1 MAEESEPDAKVDL
14 AKMREDLDNAKAAN
28 AFLCRA
34 IEELGSMMFHMQYMA
49 IAKMTNG
56 DASEADKAAFSD
68 MAQRL
73 DEMLK
78 GAAERIWDEDGK
90 PR

>member
-1 MAEESEPDAKVDL
+1 MAEETEHEPEVDL

-34 IEELGSMMFHMQYMA
+34 IEELGNMMFQMP
-49 IAKMTNG
+49 KMTADKMIKG
-56 DASEADKAAFSD
+56 DASEEDKAALL
-68 MAQRL
+68 AIAERL
-73 DEMLK
+73 DEMLR

>member
-1 MAEESEPDAKVDL
+1 MAEETEPAADVDL

-34 IEELGSMMFHMQYMA
+34 IEELGNMMFAMQHMA
-49 IAKMTNG
+49 VDKITKG
-56 DASEADKAAFSD
+56 DTSEADKAAFTG